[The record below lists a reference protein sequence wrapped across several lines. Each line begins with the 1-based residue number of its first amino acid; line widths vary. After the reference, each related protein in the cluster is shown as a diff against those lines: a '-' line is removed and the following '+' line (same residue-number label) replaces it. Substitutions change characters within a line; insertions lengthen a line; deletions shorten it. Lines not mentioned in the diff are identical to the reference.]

1 MAPLLLALRLR
12 SRHCTGTIA
21 CVTARLYAAPVLA
34 AVLALVWAFSTASP
48 LPDPEQAVELVVDAT
63 IERLE
68 ARDVDG
74 AMAVVSDDFEN
85 ASGGPLTRTDRATL
99 EALVREVVDR
109 PGWQAI
115 LVVKSNYEEL
125 SDERVVAEIDVALV
139 RRGGRTL
146 RERLIGNAGFARL
159 RAEFQLESGDEWR
172 LIELEWKP
180 LSLR

>member
-1 MAPLLLALRLR
+1 M
-12 SRHCTGTIA
+12 
-21 CVTARLYAAPVLA
+21 TARLYAAPVIA

-48 LPDPEQAVELVVDAT
+48 LPDPEQAVELVVDGA

-68 ARDVDG
+68 ARDIAG
-74 AMAVVSDDFEN
+74 AMAVVSDDFKV
-85 ASGGPLTRTDRATL
+85 ATGGPLTRANRAML
-99 EALVREVVDR
+99 ESLVREVLDR

-115 LVVKSNYEEL
+115 LVVKSTYEEMN
-125 SDERVVAEIDVALV
+125 DERVEAELDVALV
-139 RRGGRTL
+139 RRGGRTI

-159 RAEFQLESGDEWR
+159 RAQFQLESGDEWR

>member
-1 MAPLLLALRLR
+1 M
-12 SRHCTGTIA
+12 
-21 CVTARLYAAPVLA
+21 TARLYAAPVIA

-68 ARDVDG
+68 VRDVDG
-74 AMAVVSDDFEN
+74 AMAVVSDDFEV
-85 ASGGPLTRTDRATL
+85 AKGGPLSRADRTML
-99 EALVREVVDR
+99 ESLAREVIER

-115 LVVKSNYEEL
+115 LVVKSSYERL
-125 SDERVVAEIDVALV
+125 SDERVEAELDVALV
-139 RRGGRTL
+139 RRGGRTM

-159 RAEFQLESGDEWR
+159 RAQFQLESGDEWR